1 MIHRSIYILFLL
13 KMTTRDELS
22 DAIVNYFANGVTSG
36 AIAEEFGLDAQK
48 TSDILGQAQREWDA
62 VEVDPE
68 GSNAE
73 QDTELDAILEATLDQ
88 LLN

>member
-1 MIHRSIYILFLL
+1 
-13 KMTTRDELS
+13 MTTRDELS

-36 AIAEEFGLDAQK
+36 VIAEEFGLDAQK